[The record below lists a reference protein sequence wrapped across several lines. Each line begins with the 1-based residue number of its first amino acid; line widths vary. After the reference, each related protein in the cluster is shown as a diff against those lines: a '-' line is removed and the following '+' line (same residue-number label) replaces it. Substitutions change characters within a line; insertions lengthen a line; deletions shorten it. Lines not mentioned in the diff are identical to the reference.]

1 MESWLPFFVI
11 VASLAMTVQMVIL
24 ILMYLQFRQMNER
37 MTRIASDFQSKV
49 EPILTRV
56 NSLLEDSHGRI
67 TSMVADTAEI
77 VHLARG
83 QAQKVDRVFTEAVD
97 RLRLQIIRADQLLT
111 GAMEQL
117 EEAGVQFRKTVLEPV
132 QKASAFIKGVQAG
145 LEVFRGHRRSPER
158 AREHQDEELF
168 I

>member
-11 VASLAMTVQMVIL
+11 VASLAIVLQMVIL
-24 ILMYLQFRQMNER
+24 LLTYMQFRQMNER
-37 MTRIASDFQSKV
+37 MTRMTLDFQSKV

-56 NSLLEDSHGRI
+56 HYLLEDSHGKI
-67 TSMVADTAEI
+67 TSMVSDATEI

-83 QAQKVDRVFTEAVD
+83 QAQKVDGLFTEAVD
-97 RLRLQIIRADQLLT
+97 RLRLQVIRADQLLT
-111 GAMEQL
+111 NAMEQL
-117 EEAGVQFRKTVLEPV
+117 EAAGEQFRQTVLEPV

-145 LEVFRGHRRSPER
+145 LEFFRGARRSPER
-158 AREHQDEELF
+158 SREHQDEELF